1 MSAPASASTLRGR
14 LSRTSA
20 KHVQVEVRGALGLNF
35 DRSIC
40 SGSILAFQKRHLFW
54 RSIWHLL
61 WHPFW
66 DSFWHSIWHSI
77 QHSARPSL
85 WHGFGSR
92 WLPQHPRLAM
102 WGSGPGGPHSI
113 LGWQLGVRVQAPS
126 TASWA
131 GYVGFGSRRPP
142 LHPGFGLAEGEGGGG
157 AKGRRWRK
165 EGGREGGRKEGRKDG
180 VAPLLKSRD
189 PHLAGREKWDVYPRG
204 MISLT

>member
-102 WGSGPGGPHSI
+102 WGSGSGALHSI
-113 LGWQLGVRVQAPS
+113 LGWRCGVRVQAPS
-126 TASWA
+126 TASWVRA
-131 GYVGFGSRRPP
+131 
-142 LHPGFGLAEGEGGGG
+142 
-157 AKGRRWRK
+157 GRRRRRRWSKGKKVK
-165 EGGREGGRKEGRKDG
+165 EGGREGRKAGRKE
-180 VAPLLKSRD
+180 L
-189 PHLAGREKWDVYPRG
+189 HLC
-204 MISLT
+204 

>member
-92 WLPQHPRLAM
+92 WLSQHPRLAM

-131 GYVGFGSRRPP
+131 GDVGFGSRAA
-142 LHPGFGLAEGEGGGG
+142 LHCILGSGWQKEKAEVEQREEGEG
-157 AKGRRWRK
+157 RR
-165 EGGREGGRKEGRKDG
+165 EGGKEGRKEGRKE
-180 VAPLLKSRD
+180 L
-189 PHLAGREKWDVYPRG
+189 HLC
-204 MISLT
+204 